1 MHWGLD
7 AGIAR
12 RPVVKIA
19 GGAAAETTDQVAV
32 EEPLEIRVA
41 GDPLAIT
48 MRTPGADRELALG
61 FLHAEGVIHSL
72 DDVGSVVHCGHPGD
86 EGFGNVIDVLPG
98 PGVVLAPEAIAGTRR
113 GTLTSAACG
122 VCGRLSI
129 DDLIDRCGPVTDE
142 ARIEATALSAMVT
155 QMRERQALF
164 ARTGGVHAAA
174 LFRATNAQVEPGA
187 ARTPGRA
194 EPVADPL
201 AGPGADPIVR
211 EDVGRHNAVD
221 KVVGALI
228 FARALPATR
237 RVLVVSGRASF
248 EIVQKAAVAGI
259 PIVASVSA
267 PSSLAIDLAARM
279 NVTLVA
285 FLRGATL
292 SVYTVA
298 RRVIVA
304 PPEP

>member
-1 MHWGLD
+1 MASGRD
-7 AGIAR
+7 SEITR
-12 RPVVKIA
+12 RPVVKL
-19 GGAAAETTDQVAV
+19 GAPPRTGAVESDDVAI

-61 FLHAEGVIHSL
+61 FLYAEGVIRSL
-72 DDVGSVVHCGHPGD
+72 DDVGSVAHCGRPGD

-98 PGVVLAPEAIAGTRR
+98 AGTVLAPERVAGARR
-113 GTLTSAACG
+113 GTLTTAACG
-122 VCGRLSI
+122 VCGRLTI
-129 DDLIDRCGPVTDE
+129 EDLVARCAAVADD
-142 ARIEATALSAMVT
+142 ARIEATALARFIRS
-155 QMRERQALF
+155 MRDRQALF

-174 LFRATNAQVEPGA
+174 LFAATVTDTAGNDATA
-187 ARTPGRA
+187 
-194 EPVADPL
+194 PVDDAPL
-201 AGPGADPIVR
+201 FVR

-221 KVVGALI
+221 KLVGALI
-228 FARALPATR
+228 FARALPAR
-237 RVLVVSGRASF
+237 GRALIVSGRTSF

-285 FLRGATL
+285 FLRGESM
-292 SVYTVA
+292 SVYSA
-298 RRVIVA
+298 AERIVA
-304 PPEP
+304 TRG

>member
-1 MHWGLD
+1 MRSGRE

-12 RPVVKIA
+12 RDVVRIKDRPGAPARGGGPV
-19 GGAAAETTDQVAV
+19 AETDEVAV

-61 FLHAEGVIHSL
+61 FLHAEGVIRSI
-72 DDVGSVVHCGHPGD
+72 DDVGSVAHCGRPGD

-98 PGVVLAPEAIAGTRR
+98 PGVVLAPERVEGTRR

-122 VCGRLSI
+122 VCGRLTIEDLVGRCRPVGQNGKSEGKSDGKP
-129 DDLIDRCGPVTDE
+129 DD
-142 ARIEATALSAMVT
+142 ARIEAAALAHLIGS
-155 QMRERQALF
+155 MREQQALF
-164 ARTGGVHAAA
+164 TRTGGVHAAA
-174 LFRATNAQVEPGA
+174 LFTCPRPGVTEIA
-187 ARTPGRA
+187 A
-194 EPVADPL
+194 
-201 AGPGADPIVR
+201 PIVR

-228 FARALPATR
+228 FARALPAADR
-237 RVLVVSGRASF
+237 ILVVSGRTSF
-248 EIVQKAAVAGI
+248 EIVQKAVVAGI

-279 NVTLVA
+279 NVTLVG
-285 FLRGATL
+285 FLRGETM
-292 SVYTVA
+292 SVYT
-298 RRVIVA
+298 A
-304 PPEP
+304 PDRILGA